1 MFLHHVAGKDEALG
15 FAIESVLGK
24 WLNQNSVVNAI
35 VNGHGEF
42 YDKMKSLSEI
52 TPIADNQDHG
62 YSVQPTLD
70 FDAFNLDDDKQ
81 SFDIDV
87 AMKSFR
93 PTSADPERLFSL
105 TRISR
110 ILNGLSFHPSKC
122 KCIPFSD
129 VMPDLML
136 NLGSNELPFEKS
148 IEDLGFTV
156 TSNLDWTNHIETK
169 LAKCTRVFNFMRRN
183 IPFSTASPR
192 KKLLYHSL
200 VVSVLLYG
208 SPVWSPSVTYLKK
221 LEKFQMRAFKWICSD
236 KSYKSALLSHSYLP
250 LCFQLAENDLI
261 LLWKLQNRCLDVDHN
276 LATST
281 LNTRSST
288 LGLFDDPKTKKVG
301 SESNFFVRSTRA
313 ANALISLKVLDFSMS
328 LQHFKLVLRNFLLS
342 KISNFDISNSCSL
355 FIKCYCSFC
364 RS

>member
-1 MFLHHVAGKDEALG
+1 MMESIEHGCPFAFADDLKVHFDCILQLIQSDLDALLHW
-15 FAIESVLGK
+15 SV
-24 WLNQNSVVNAI
+24 
-35 VNGHGEF
+35 
-42 YDKMKSLSEI
+42 
-52 TPIADNQDHG
+52 
-62 YSVQPTLD
+62 
-70 FDAFNLDDDKQ
+70 
-81 SFDIDV
+81 
-87 AMKSFR
+87 
-93 PTSADPERLFSL
+93 
-105 TRISR
+105 
-110 ILNGLSFHPSKC
+110 LNGLSFHPSKC

-261 LLWKLQNRCLDVDHN
+261 LLLKLQNRCLDVDHN

-288 LGLFDDPKTKKVG
+288 LGLFDVPKTKK
-301 SESNFFVRSTRA
+301 SW
-313 ANALISLKVLDFSMS
+313 L
-328 LQHFKLVLRNFLLS
+328 
-342 KISNFDISNSCSL
+342 
-355 FIKCYCSFC
+355 
-364 RS
+364 